1 MVAAS
6 RVIAVVALAAL
17 LAVPAASAR
26 SEKLTKPENTWA
38 VPVVNLMK
46 SLSGRVGAIRQQV
59 ADPAV
64 VTKGSKAQLKLA
76 VTLANIIVCEPK
88 LKTIGPPPTV
98 RLRPFFSAVK
108 SACSYYTQGAHSLA
122 RGIGK
127 LSPTLIKSSLSQIQH
142 GSALLAL
149 AQSRLVP
156 LAS

>member
-1 MVAAS
+1 MLRLAA
-6 RVIAVVALAAL
+6 VLALVAL
-17 LAVPAASAR
+17 LAVPAASAQ
-26 SEKLTKPENTWA
+26 STKLTPAENTWA

-46 SLSGRVGAIRQQV
+46 SLSGRVGAIRNQV

-76 VTLANIIVCEPK
+76 VTLANIIVCGDK
-88 LKTIGPPPTV
+88 LKRIGAPPTA
-98 RLRPFFSAVK
+98 RLQPFYAAIK
-108 SACSYYTQGAHSLA
+108 SACSYYTTGAHSLA
-122 RGIGK
+122 KGIGK
-127 LSPTLIKSSLSQIQH
+127 LSPTLIKSSLGQIKH